1 MLLEMIAGRRALGR
15 EFIGIR
21 ILLFES
27 FGHEVPTCR
36 NQYSVLGAF

>member
-1 MLLEMIAGRRALGR
+1 MLLEMIAAQRALDR
-15 EFIGIR
+15 EVVGMR

-27 FGHEVPTCR
+27 FGHKVPTCR